1 MITSYKNII
10 WDFDGVLINSNQIR
24 EAAFREAFSGYPK
37 NITELIEF
45 HKLNEGL
52 SRYVK
57 IEYFF
62 NEILNQKL
70 SKKRVMK
77 F

>member
-37 NITELIEF
+37 KYN
-45 HKLNEGL
+45 
-52 SRYVK
+52 
-57 IEYFF
+57 
-62 NEILNQKL
+62 
-70 SKKRVMK
+70 
-77 F
+77 